1 MALVDLKTD
10 LKSLKFGR
18 DRLGGGNSGQP
29 YITKEIPDTLTPTNF
44 LESLTGAD
52 FIVRGGALALNRTI
66 EDNSRIAKLFADTKS
81 PNGLVFIGKQQ
92 LLSRQ
97 NPKTGA
103 DPKRIYNPLNTIA
116 SVDGTAFGNHFNKEG
131 LLPIIAEQDKYLS
144 KTQNDYNTFA
154 INDSG
159 GFEITNKLGLLYHS
173 KILGINQSGLQT
185 QAEPF
190 GVEIFDKDL
199 LFQYD
204 GGPNSFLGTTKIRRY
219 EDTVGNANIPGS
231 SNRSAFFKN
240 QNAPQSE
247 KFLLYDNV
255 LLSET
260 DGIGKGAA
268 EFGNTGIRNFLID
281 LFNEER
287 SGVSQ
292 DRKNELIGDPVNYNT
307 FNRAKTYSE
316 GNPGIKGKNRF
327 AYYTTSPSTAE
338 PDSNIFQVDKINARV
353 LYDTAEEVAKTGEGY
368 DDIIKFNIGVISND
382 STDASNPPKTTWIH
396 FRAFLDSF
404 TDTYNPT
411 WNPYSFTGRGNKFYQ
426 YEGFTRD
433 ISLSFK
439 VAAQSRYELGP
450 MYEKLNFLA
459 SVTTPDYSS
468 EGFMR
473 GNIIRLTVGDYLNS
487 VYGILTGLSY
497 NIPNNSSWD
506 IARTVNGEVDPN
518 GKELPH
524 IIEVSG
530 FNFTPIH
537 NFIEQKADK
546 SYILGLDEAPTQRYI
561 SMGAGGEGYGYGQ
574 RARQVANNT
583 STQ

>member
-18 DRLGGGNSGQP
+18 DRLGGGSSGQP
-29 YITKEIPDTLTPTNF
+29 YITKEIPENLTPTNF

-52 FIVRGGALALNRTI
+52 FILRGGALALNRTI
-66 EDNSRIAKLFADTKS
+66 EDNSRITKLFADTKS

-92 LLSRQ
+92 ILARQ

-103 DPKRIYNPLNTIA
+103 EPGRVFNPLNTILT
-116 SVDGTAFGNHFNKEG
+116 VDGTAFGNHFNKEG

-159 GFEITNKLGLLYHS
+159 GFEITNKLGLLYYS
-173 KILGINQSGLQT
+173 KILGINQSGLQS

-190 GVEIFDKDL
+190 GVELFNKDL

-204 GGPNSFLGTTKIRRY
+204 GGPNSFLGQTQIRRY
-219 EDTVGNANIPGS
+219 EDTTGDANIPGS
-231 SNRSAFFKN
+231 SNRSARVQN
-240 QNAPQSE
+240 QNAPQDQ
-247 KFLLYDNV
+247 KFILYDNV
-255 LLSET
+255 LLGET

-268 EFGNTGIRNFLID
+268 EFGSTGIRNFLID

-292 DRKNELIGDPVNYNT
+292 ERKNQIIGDPVNYST
-307 FNRAKTYSE
+307 FNRAKTFGE
-316 GNPGIKGKNRF
+316 GNPGLKGKNKF
-327 AYYTTSPSTAE
+327 AYYTTSTSTPT
-338 PDSNIFQVDKINARV
+338 PDPNIFQEDKINARV
-353 LYDTAEEVAKTGEGY
+353 LYNSNSNVAKTGEGY
-368 DDIIKFNIGVISND
+368 DDLIKFNIGVIDND
-382 STDASNPPKTTWIH
+382 STDSNPRNTTWIH

-404 TDTYNPT
+404 TDNYNPT
-411 WNPYSFTGRGNKFYQ
+411 WNAYNFTGRGDKFYQ

-433 ISLSFK
+433 VSLSFK
-439 VAAQSRYELGP
+439 VAAQSRYEMGP
-450 MYEKLNFLA
+450 MYEKLNYLA
-459 SVTTPDYSS
+459 STTTPDYSS
-468 EGFMR
+468 GGFMR

-487 VYGILTGLSY
+487 VYGILTGLTY

-506 IARTVNGEVDPN
+506 IARTVKGEVDAN

-524 IIEVSG
+524 IIEVSQ

-537 NFIEQKADK
+537 NFISSKVNNN
-546 SYILGLDEAPTQRYI
+546 YIIGDQAAPDSRYI
-561 SMGAGGEGYGYGQ
+561 SMGEGGGGYSYTQ
-574 RARQVANNT
+574 EARKVANQT
-583 STQ
+583 TTT

>member
-1 MALVDLKTD
+1 MALVNLKTD

-18 DRLGGGNSGQP
+18 DRLGGGSSGQP
-29 YITKEIPDTLTPTNF
+29 YITKDIPDDLTPTNF

-52 FIVRGGALALNRTI
+52 FIVRGGALSLNRTI

-81 PNGLVFIGKQQ
+81 PNGLVFIGKQE

-103 DPKRIYNPLNTIA
+103 EPNRIYNPLNTIA
-116 SVDGTAFGNHFNKEG
+116 TIDGTAFGNHFNKEG

-159 GFEITNKLGLLYHS
+159 GYEITNKLGLLYHS
-173 KILGINQSGLQT
+173 KILGINQSGLQN

-190 GVEIFDKDL
+190 GVELFNKDL

-204 GGPNSFLGTTKIRRY
+204 GGPNSFLGVTQIRRY
-219 EDTVGNANIPGS
+219 EDTIGDANIPGS
-231 SNRSAFFKN
+231 SNRSALFQN
-240 QNAPQSE
+240 QNAPQDQ
-247 KFLLYDNV
+247 KFILYDNV
-255 LLSET
+255 LLGET

-292 DRKNELIGDPVNYNT
+292 ERKNQIIGDPINYST
-307 FNRAKTYSE
+307 FNRAKTFGE
-316 GNPGIKGKNRF
+316 GNPGLKGKNKF
-327 AYYTTSPSTAE
+327 AYYTTSTSTPT
-338 PDSNIFQVDKINARV
+338 PDSNIFQEDKVNAKV
-353 LYDTAEEVAKTGEGY
+353 LYNSNSNVAKTGEGY
-368 DDIIKFNIGVISND
+368 DDLIKFNIGVIDND
-382 STDASNPPKTTWIH
+382 STDSNPRNTTWIH

-404 TDTYNPT
+404 TDNYNPT
-411 WNPYSFTGRGNKFYQ
+411 WNAYNFTGRGDKFYQ

-433 ISLSFK
+433 INLSFK
-439 VAAQSRYELGP
+439 VAAQSRYEMGP
-450 MYEKLNFLA
+450 MYEKLNYLA
-459 SVTTPDYSS
+459 SVTTPDYSDS
-468 EGFMR
+468 GFMR
-473 GNIIRLTVGDYLNS
+473 GNIIRLTIGDYLNS
-487 VYGILTGLSY
+487 VYGILTGLTYS
-497 NIPNNSSWD
+497 IPNNSSWD
-506 IARTVNGEVDPN
+506 IARTVKGEVDSN

-524 IIEVSG
+524 IIEVSQ

-537 NFIEQKADK
+537 NFISSKVKNNYVVGDQT
-546 SYILGLDEAPTQRYI
+546 SPNSQYI
-561 SMGAGGEGYGYGQ
+561 SMGEDGVGYSYTQ
-574 RARQVANNT
+574 EARKVANQT
-583 STQ
+583 TTT